1 MKLTAKAIASLQLP
15 AGKTDAIYF
24 DDGMPGFGYRLRMGA
39 GGKMLRSW
47 VVQYKHAGVTR
58 RLLLGPGEVLRAE
71 QARTWPKALGA
82 VANGTDPQAAKPDRA
97 AKDRHTLKATVAD
110 FLEIKRREV
119 RPRTYYEQTRYLS
132 GDQYFKPLFGLA
144 LDQITRKDVAS
155 RLTRIKLDSGAVVA
169 SRARAHLSGLFAWA
183 LTQGLCEV
191 NPVIGTER
199 LKNGK
204 PRERVL
210 SDAEVAAIWKAC
222 GDDDHGKI
230 VKLLV
235 LTGCRR
241 AEIGGMCWSEIDRG
255 QGVWTLPESRSKN
268 KTAHTLPLLP
278 TMSRSSRACRTWRA
292 RSAIWSA
299 RRRVHGWERGKEA
312 LDARLDLADWTLH
325 DIPTNRGHADGR
337 SRHHAA
343 HHRANFEP
351 SKRPQGRHRG
361 DLQSHQLRTRGAQ
374 RAAAV
379 ARPCP
384 RHGRGRQAQNYHHAS
399 RVSLDA
405 EIGIA

>member
-1 MKLTAKAIASLQLP
+1 MKLTAKAVAALTLP
-15 AGKTDAIYF
+15 AGKSDAIHF
-24 DDGMPGFGYRLRMGA
+24 DDGMPGFGYRLRLGA
-39 GGKMLRSW
+39 GGRVMRSW
-47 VVQYKHAGVTR
+47 VVQYKHAGVSR
-58 RLLLGPGEVLRAE
+58 RLLLGSGEVVSAE
-71 QARTWPKALGA
+71 AARTMARKALGA
-82 VANGTDPQAAKPDRA
+82 VASGTDPQAAKQDRA

-119 RPRTYYEQTRYLS
+119 RPRTFYEQTRYLS

-169 SRARAHLSGLFAWA
+169 SRARAHLSALFAWA
-183 LTQGLCEV
+183 LTQGLCDV

-210 SDAEVAAIWKAC
+210 SDAEVAAIWKAS
-222 GDDDHGKI
+222 GDDDYGRV

-268 KTAHTLPLLP
+268 KTAHTLPVLP
-278 TMSRSSRACRTWRA
+278 MMSSIIGSVPHIVGRDPLFGLRGAGFS
-292 RSAIWSA
+292 
-299 RRRVHGWERGKEA
+299 GWQRGKDA
-312 LDARLDLADWTLH
+312 LDARLDLVDWTLH
-325 DIPTNRGHADGR
+325 DIRRTCATRMADLGIMPHIIEQILNHQSGHKGGIAGIYNRSSYEREARSALATWHDHVRGMVEGGR
-337 SRHHAA
+337 RKIITM
-343 HHRANFEP
+343 P
-351 SKRPQGRHRG
+351 
-361 DLQSHQLRTRGAQ
+361 
-374 RAAAV
+374 
-379 ARPCP
+379 
-384 RHGRGRQAQNYHHAS
+384 
-399 RVSLDA
+399 RVSP
-405 EIGIA
+405 